1 MFKKKMQSHE
11 DRIAAM
17 VKELKK
23 KEPNE
28 TQADENNETPD
39 QEDIENKFGIEQGK
53 PHLGDGL
60 INENEDMTK
69 VGEGAPEEGLDK
81 EEMKKGKLFGTP
93 QKHEVHI
100 KISLHGKK

>member
-1 MFKKKMQSHE
+1 MQTHE

-28 TQADENNETPD
+28 TQADENNETPEE
-39 QEDIENKFGIEQGK
+39 QAIEDKFGIEQGK

-60 INENEDMTK
+60 INDNEDMTQ
-69 VGEGAPEEGLDK
+69 VGEAAPEEGIG
-81 EEMKKGKLFGTP
+81 EETMKKGKLFGMP
-93 QKHEVHI
+93 QKHDVHI
-100 KISLHGKK
+100 KISVHGKK